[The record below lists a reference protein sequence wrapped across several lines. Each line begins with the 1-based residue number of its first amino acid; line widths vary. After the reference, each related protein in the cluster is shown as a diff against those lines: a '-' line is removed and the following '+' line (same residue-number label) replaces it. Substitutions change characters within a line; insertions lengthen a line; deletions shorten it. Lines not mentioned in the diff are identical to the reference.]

1 MLIVYSIV
9 TMDADTLER
18 EWEIITDLLPPD
30 WEELAWETGALKRAR
45 KVRDPDTLLLLIMLH
60 AAAGLSLR
68 QAVARAERMEI
79 ASLSDVA
86 LMKRMRNAEPWLHEL
101 AVRMFATS
109 SFDHEAGRKV
119 SDRRVRVVDATTISE
134 PGNTGTD
141 WRLHYVLRL
150 PSLECDFFELTDQFG
165 GETYKRFPVDP
176 GDVLLGDRG
185 YCHREGVAHVVDQE
199 GDVVVRLNGTNF
211 PLQDEEANAVDFL
224 ERFRTLD
231 GHIPG
236 EWSLYFEAFNN
247 TYDARLCAVRKSTE
261 AARKTKQ
268 RLRKNARKS
277 GRTLGDD
284 TLEFAEYVFV
294 LTTLPKEQIATE
306 EVLELYRARWQVEV
320 AFKRIKS
327 LFGVGHVPK
336 YDDESSRAWLYAKLV
351 AVLLIERLIEAA
363 DFFSPWGFDHR
374 QSESMA

>member
-1 MLIVYSIV
+1 
-9 TMDADTLER
+9 MDADTLER
-18 EWEIITDLLPPD
+18 EWGIITDLLPPE
-30 WEELAWETGALKRAR
+30 WEELAWESGALKRAR
-45 KVRDPDTLLLLIMLH
+45 KVREPDTLLLLIMLH

-79 ASLSDVA
+79 ASISDVA
-86 LMKRMRNAEPWLHEL
+86 LMKRMRNAKPWLHEL

-109 SFDHEAGRKV
+109 QFDHEAGRNV
-119 SDRRVRVVDATTISE
+119 TDRRVRVVDATTISE

-141 WRLHYVLRL
+141 WRLHYALRL
-150 PSLECDFFELTDQFG
+150 PTLKCDFFELTDRFG

-185 YCHREGVAHVVDQE
+185 YCHREGVAQVVEHQA
-199 GDVVVRLNGTNF
+199 DVIVRLNGTNF
-211 PLQDEEANAVDFL
+211 PVQDRDANAVDLL
-224 ERFRTLD
+224 EMLRTLD
-231 GHIPG
+231 GHSPHG
-236 EWSLYFEAFNN
+236 WPVWFQASEES
-247 TYDARLCAVRKSTE
+247 YDARLCAVRKSTQ
-261 AARKTKQ
+261 AATKTKQ

-277 GRTLGDD
+277 GRILGDD

-294 LTTLPKEQIATE
+294 LTTLPEDQIATE
-306 EVLELYRARWQVEV
+306 EVLELYRARWQVEM

-336 YDDESSRAWLYAKLV
+336 YDDESARAWLYAKLV
-351 AVLLIERLIEAA
+351 AVLIIERLIEAA

-374 QSESMA
+374 QSKSLA